1 MSPAQT
7 TMPYGGSGGKG
18 GSMNGFGLDTQGTGL
33 ADYSGG
39 GKGGSGGQGPNNS
52 FSPDVSGPQT
62 MPAPNMTPPDATMA
76 SQAPNAFDQGVNAMD
91 GSMDWM
97 QNAMNY
103 QAPTLGGN
111 YNVAGIDGNNYLGQ
125 MGSARGGGYT
135 ASMMSAPS
143 RDLYDYEA
151 AQAQGQ
157 SYNAAQLA
165 DKDLND
171 YMNPYT
177 QNVIDTTMG
186 DLDKARKMALNST
199 GAAATRGG
207 AFGGDRHGIMEAQNN
222 ADFMDQV
229 ARSSAQLRNQGYQN
243 AQNAAMGD
251 INALNQ
257 SYASNAGM
265 AQQAGLAN
273 QQAENAR
280 SQFVGGTASQNALQ
294 TAMSNQQA
302 SNQAKALSAQLAA
315 QASAQNAASRNSML
329 GQLMGYDNSNQQFN
343 AGMDFSR
350 DQFNAGQ
357 DQQQFANQ
365 MSAAQNMY
373 GMGNDR
379 FQMGQEATQNLANV
393 GNQVDQINQGMIN
406 QIQQMFMNQQG
417 APQAQYQQMLAAMS
431 GMPNFGGT
439 QTYNPGF
446 FDYAGLAAGMGG
458 SYLGGKGS

>member
-1 MSPAQT
+1 
-7 TMPYGGSGGKG
+7 MPYGSSGGKG

-39 GKGGSGGQGPNNS
+39 GKGGSGGGQPPQALSSAG
-52 FSPDVSGPQT
+52 SGPQT
-62 MPAPNMTPPDATMA
+62 HLAPNMMPPDATMA
-76 SQAPNAFDQGVNAMD
+76 SQAPNAFDQGVAAMD

-97 QNAMNY
+97 QNAMNH
-103 QAPTLGGN
+103 QSPTLGGN
-111 YNVAGIDGNNYLGQ
+111 YNVAGIDGQSYMNQLNSGRAAQ
-125 MGSARGGGYT
+125 AQ
-135 ASMMSAPS
+135 AAMMSAPG

-165 DKDLND
+165 DKDLGD

-199 GAAATRGG
+199 GAAATAGG
-207 AFGGDRHGIMEAQNN
+207 AFGGDRHGIMESQNN

-243 AQNAAMGD
+243 AQSAAMGD
-251 INALNQ
+251 VNALNQ

-280 SQFVGGTASQNALQ
+280 SQFVGGTASQNAMQ
-294 TAMSNQQA
+294 TAMSNQQSA
-302 SNQAKALSAQLAA
+302 NQMAALNAQLST
-315 QASAQNAASRNSML
+315 QASMANAASRNSML
-329 GQLMGYDNSNQQFN
+329 GQLMGYDNANQQFN

-357 DQQQFANQ
+357 DQMQFDNQ

-406 QIQQMFMNQQG
+406 QIQQMFMNQQN

-439 QTYNPGF
+439 QTYNPGL
-446 FDYAGLAAGMGG
+446 FDYAGLGAGLGG
-458 SYLGGKGS
+458 AYLGGKR

>member
-7 TMPYGGSGGKG
+7 TMPYAGSGGKG
-18 GSMNGFGLDTQGTGL
+18 GSMGGFGLDTQGTGL

-39 GKGGSGGQGPNNS
+39 KGGSGGGS
-52 FSPDVSGPQT
+52 TSPTVSQPQT

-76 SQAPNAFDQGVNAMD
+76 SQAPNAFDQGVAAMD

-97 QNAMNY
+97 QNAMGY

-111 YNVAGIDGNNYLGQ
+111 YNVSGIDGQSYLNGLSSGRAAQ
-125 MGSARGGGYT
+125 AQ
-135 ASMMSAPS
+135 AAMMSAPS

-177 QNVIDTTMG
+177 QSVIDTTMA
-186 DLDKARKMALNST
+186 DLDKARQTALNST
-199 GAAATRGG
+199 GAAATAGG
-207 AFGGDRHGIMEAQNN
+207 AFGGDRHAIMEAQNN
-222 ADFMDQV
+222 ADYMDQV
-229 ARSSAQLRNQGYQN
+229 ARSSAQLRNQAYQN
-243 AQNAAMGD
+243 AQSAAMGD
-251 INALNQ
+251 VNSLNQ

-265 AQQAGLAN
+265 AQQAGLSN
-273 QQAENAR
+273 QAAENAR
-280 SQFVGGTASQNALQ
+280 NQFVGGTASQNALQ

-302 SNQAKALSAQLAA
+302 QNQMAALNAQLST
-315 QASAQNAASRNSML
+315 QASLANAASRNSML
-329 GQLMGYDNSNQQFN
+329 GQIMGYDNANQQFN

-406 QIQQMFMNQQG
+406 QIQQMFMNQQN

-439 QTYNPGF
+439 QSYNPGVY
-446 FDYAGLAAGMGG
+446 DAIGLATGLGGAFMGG
-458 SYLGGKGS
+458 K

>member
-1 MSPAQT
+1 
-7 TMPYGGSGGKG
+7 
-18 GSMNGFGLDTQGTGL
+18 MNGFGLDTQGTGL

-39 GKGGSGGQGPNNS
+39 GKGGSGGGQTPQ
-52 FSPDVSGPQT
+52 VSGPQT
-62 MPAPNMTPPDATMA
+62 LPAPNLTPPDATMA
-76 SQAPNAFDQGVNAMD
+76 TQEANAFDQGVAAMD

-97 QNAMNY
+97 QNAMGY
-103 QAPTLGGN
+103 QAPSLGGN
-111 YNVAGIDGNNYLGQ
+111 YNVAGLDGQSYMNGLSSGRAAQ
-125 MGSARGGGYT
+125 AQ
-135 ASMMSAPS
+135 AAMMSAPS
-143 RDLYDYEA
+143 RDLYDYDA

-165 DKDLND
+165 DKNISD

-199 GAAATRGG
+199 GAAATAGG

-251 INALNQ
+251 VNALNQ

-273 QQAENAR
+273 QAAENAR

-294 TAMSNQQA
+294 TSMSNQQA
-302 SNQAKALSAQLAA
+302 QNQMAALNAQLST
-315 QASAQNAASRNSML
+315 QASLANAASRNSML
-329 GQLMGYDNSNQQFN
+329 GQLMGYDNANQQFN

-406 QIQQMFMNQQG
+406 QIQQMFMNQQN
-417 APQAQYQQMLAAMS
+417 APQGQYQQMLAAMS

-446 FDYAGLAAGMGG
+446 FDYASLAAGMGG
-458 SYLGGKGS
+458 SAMGGK